1 MPTVIDLDGR
11 LLPPGEAR
19 LPVQDR
25 GLLLGDSVYEVL
37 RTYGGRPFEQALHLA
52 RLARS
57 AALAGLDLP
66 WDEARCARE
75 LERTLAASLGGDAP
89 DPEAAPWNAGERSL
103 RVLMTR
109 GGGEQAPEVPPA
121 AVIIAEPLRAPP
133 LAAYREGVKLL
144 LVEADRGRV
153 DPAAKSGNRLTH
165 VLALRAAR
173 AAAAHEA
180 LFVDAA
186 GRVTEGTSSNLF
198 AVRAGRLVTPPLAAG
213 ILEGVTRGVVL
224 ALARRSGLPVE
235 EAPLRADELARAD
248 ELFIT
253 STARE
258 VLPATRLGDAAV
270 GDGRPGPVTL
280 ALHRAFRA
288 LGDEAARGVGAV
300 ERIP

>member
-1 MPTVIDLDGR
+1 MPTVIDLDGV

-19 LPVQDR
+19 LPVLDR
-25 GLLLGDSVYEVL
+25 GLLQGDSVYEVL
-37 RTYGGRPFEQALHLA
+37 RTYGGRPFELDLHLA

-66 WDEARCARE
+66 WDAARCAAEVVRAVE
-75 LERTLAASLGGDAP
+75 ASRGGDLP
-89 DPEAAPWNAGERSL
+89 DAEAAPWNVGERSV

-121 AVIIAEPLRAPP
+121 AVIIAEPLHGPP
-133 LAAYREGVKLL
+133 WRAYREGVKLL

-153 DPAAKSGNRLTH
+153 DPAAKTGNRLPH

-173 AAAAHEA
+173 AAGAHEA
-180 LFVDAA
+180 LFTDAA

-198 AVRAGRLVTPPLAAG
+198 AVARGRLLTPPLAAG

-224 ALARRSGLPVE
+224 SLARKVGVPVE
-235 EAPLRADELARAD
+235 EAHLDAAALARAD

-258 VLPATRLGDAAV
+258 VLPATRLGDQPV
-270 GDGRPGPVTL
+270 GKGTPGPVTR
-280 ALHRAFRA
+280 ALHAAFRRLA
-288 LGDEAARGVGAV
+288 DAASRG
-300 ERIP
+300 R

>member
-11 LLPPGEAR
+11 LLPPAEAR
-19 LPVQDR
+19 LPILDR
-25 GLLLGDSVYEVL
+25 GLLQGDSVYEVL
-37 RTYGGRPFEQALHLA
+37 RTYGGRPFELHLHLA

-57 AALAGLDLP
+57 AALAGLALP
-66 WDEARCARE
+66 WDEARCASE
-75 LERTLAASLGGDAP
+75 LTRTLEASRGGDAP
-89 DPEAAPWNAGERSL
+89 DPEAAPWNVGERSV

-121 AVIIAEPLRAPP
+121 AVIIAEPLHGPPRRA
-133 LAAYREGVKLL
+133 YQEGVKLL
-144 LVEADRGRV
+144 LVEADRGRI
-153 DPAAKSGNRLTH
+153 DPAAKTGNRLTH

-173 AAAAHEA
+173 QAGAHEA

-198 AVRAGRLVTPPLAAG
+198 AVLGGQLVTPPLAVG

-224 ALARRSGLPVE
+224 ALARQEGLSVA
-235 EAPLRADELARAD
+235 EAPLLAGDLARAD

-258 VLPATRLGDAAV
+258 VLPATRLGEAAV
-270 GDGRPGPVTL
+270 GDGRPGLLTTR
-280 ALHRAFRA
+280 LHAAFRRLA
-288 LGDEAARGVGAV
+288 DAAARA
-300 ERIP
+300 